1 MKPFPVVAEEET
13 EVEVAPKA
21 AKAPMAGGIRIP
33 IPDGF
38 KMPQGKRDGE
48 VIEAIVK
55 LRPMG
60 DHLMLDELNGIK
72 LSNAAEEEAEYDET
86 ADENADKESKMMA
99 EEDGDEQFAS
109 ELSNAVRQMQ

>member
-21 AKAPMAGGIRIP
+21 AKAPMGGGIRIP

-72 LSNAAEEEAEYDET
+72 LSNAAEEEAEYEET
-86 ADENADKESKMMA
+86 ADENADEESKEMA

-109 ELSNAVRQMQ
+109 ELSSAIRQMS

>member
-21 AKAPMAGGIRIP
+21 AKAPMGGGIRIP

-38 KMPQGKRDGE
+38 KMPQGKKDGDDIEILAKVKKMGNELE
-48 VIEAIVK
+48 VC
-55 LRPMG
+55 
-60 DHLMLDELNGIK
+60 ELNGIK
-72 LSNAAEEEAEYDET
+72 VSNAKEEVMEEEVD
-86 ADENADKESKMMA
+86 ADEAADKESAMMA

-109 ELSNAVRQMQ
+109 ELSNAIRQMS